1 MISKNKIK
9 SIVALHQKK
18 FRKEEGLFIAE
29 GEKVVNDLLISG
41 WKVISVIGVPEY
53 LNEQKISSDIEVI
66 DVTTA
71 ELGRISTLTSPN
83 SVLAIAEMPNENKAI
98 DFSGGL
104 KLVLDNIKD
113 PGNFGALLRIA
124 DWFGIDEVIC
134 SNDSV
139 DCFNPKV
146 VMASM
151 GSLFRVNVVY
161 TDLTSVFKE
170 NLAAQ
175 SLPVYGTL
183 LSGEN
188 LFQMKNSNDG
198 FIILG
203 NESNGISKEIEGFI
217 THAIHIPS
225 FALNKNGQPDSLN
238 VSIAAGIVCAQFRA
252 ASTNAPNDA
261 PTDL

>member
-41 WKVISVIGVPEY
+41 WKVVSVIGIPDY
-53 LNEQKISSDIEVI
+53 LNEQNFSSDIEVI
-66 DVTTA
+66 DVTSD
-71 ELGRISTLTSPN
+71 ELSRISTLSSPN
-83 SVLAIAEMPNENKAI
+83 SVLAIAEIPNENQAI
-98 DFSGGL
+98 DFSSGL

-113 PGNFGALLRIA
+113 PGNLGALLRIA
-124 DWFGIDEVIC
+124 DWFGITEVIC

-151 GSLFRVNVVY
+151 GSLFRVNVIY
-161 TDLTSVFKE
+161 TDLATVFKE
-170 NLAAQ
+170 NLASH

-188 LFQMKNSNDG
+188 LFQMKKSNDG

-203 NESNGISKEIEGFI
+203 NESNGISKEIAGFI
-217 THAIHIPS
+217 TNAIHIPS
-225 FALNKNGQPDSLN
+225 FARNKNGQPDSLN
-238 VSIAAGIVCAQFRA
+238 VSIAAGIVCAQFK
-252 ASTNAPNDA
+252 SA
-261 PTDL
+261 PTNL